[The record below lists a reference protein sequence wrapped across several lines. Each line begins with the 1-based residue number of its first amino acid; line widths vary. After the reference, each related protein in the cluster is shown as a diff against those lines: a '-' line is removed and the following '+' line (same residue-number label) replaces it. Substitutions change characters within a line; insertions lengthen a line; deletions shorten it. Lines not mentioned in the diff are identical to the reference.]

1 MGKRKGKK
9 KNAQNPPL
17 TGLPMPA
24 LPGMPLPPL
33 PGMPLPS
40 PGALPAPLPAHLP
53 LPATPA
59 PLPLS
64 AAPAPLPLPGAAEP
78 LPLPGVPAPLP
89 IEQPVESNEYGGMWA
104 KRSDKP
110 LQQIYGHIDRLAKGE
125 TGSLL
130 DRYSERFGH
139 SLDREIIVLRKKEHD
154 AKVSEIRD
162 APVVVLLEDE
172 DSEGLQSQLSV
183 IEDELRT
190 LKPEYQA
197 AKSSGDS
204 ELLSQLR
211 PVLEGLMS
219 ERKSIMAMMDESS
232 EPTVAEEATHSDATG
247 DDADL
252 FVSFVGIVDDLLGS
266 DLSEEVVSSF
276 IESDEFEIY
285 QEVASDASSA
295 DDDLRRQFVS
305 IVDSQLGNMSEDSI
319 NAFVQSSNFEIYSTV
334 ATLYQSDDS

>member
-1 MGKRKGKK
+1 MGKRKDK
-9 KNAQNPPL
+9 KNYAQNPALDLPL
-17 TGLPMPA
+17 PA

-40 PGALPAPLPAHLP
+40 LGDIPAPLPTLA
-53 LPATPA
+53 
-59 PLPLS
+59 
-64 AAPAPLPLPGAAEP
+64 APLPLPELQ
-78 LPLPGVPAPLP
+78 LPA
-89 IEQPVESNEYGGMWA
+89 EQPVEANEYGGMWA

-154 AKVSEIRD
+154 SRVSEIRD
-162 APVVVLLEDE
+162 APVVELLDDE
-172 DSEGLQSQLSV
+172 DLGDLQSQLSV

-204 ELLSQLR
+204 KLLSQLR

-219 ERKSIMAMMDESS
+219 ERKTIMAMMNEAS
-232 EPTVAEEATHSDATG
+232 EPTVAEEAVQSD
-247 DDADL
+247 DDEDL
-252 FVSFVGIVDDLLGS
+252 FISFVSIVDDLLGS
-266 DLSEEVVSSF
+266 DLSEEVVSAF
-276 IESDEFEIY
+276 IESDDFGIY

-295 DDDLRRQFVS
+295 DDDLRRQFVA
-305 IVDSQLGNMSEDSI
+305 IVDGQLGNMSEDSI
-319 NAFVQSSNFEIYSTV
+319 NAFVESGNFEIYSTV
-334 ATLYQSDDS
+334 ASLYQSDES

>member
-9 KNAQNPPL
+9 KNAQNPPVS
-17 TGLPMPA
+17 GLPMPA

-33 PGMPLPS
+33 HGMPLPS

-53 LPATPA
+53 LPST
-59 PLPLS
+59 
-64 AAPAPLPLPGAAEP
+64 PAPLPLPGGAAP
-78 LPLPGVPAPLP
+78 LPLPELPLP
-89 IEQPVESNEYGGMWA
+89 VEQPVESNEYGGMWA

-162 APVVVLLEDE
+162 APVVVLLDDE

-219 ERKSIMAMMDESS
+219 ERKSIMAMMNESS

-252 FVSFVGIVDDLLGS
+252 FVSFVSIVDDLLGS
-266 DLSEEVVSSF
+266 DLSEEVVTSF

-285 QEVASDASSA
+285 QEVASNASSA
-295 DDDLRRQFVS
+295 DDDLRRQFVG
-305 IVDSQLGNMSEDSI
+305 IVDGQLGNMSEDSI

>member
-1 MGKRKGKK
+1 MGKRKDK
-9 KNAQNPPL
+9 KNYAQNPAL
-17 TGLPMPA
+17 GLPLPA

-40 PGALPAPLPAHLP
+40 LGDIPAPLPTLA
-53 LPATPA
+53 
-59 PLPLS
+59 
-64 AAPAPLPLPGAAEP
+64 APLPLPELQ
-78 LPLPGVPAPLP
+78 LPA
-89 IEQPVESNEYGGMWA
+89 EQPVEANEYGGMWA

-154 AKVSEIRD
+154 SRVSEIRD
-162 APVVVLLEDE
+162 APVVELLDDE
-172 DSEGLQSQLSV
+172 DLGDLQSQLSV

-204 ELLSQLR
+204 KLLSQLR

-219 ERKSIMAMMDESS
+219 ERKTIMAMMNEAS
-232 EPTVAEEATHSDATG
+232 EPTVAEEAVQSD
-247 DDADL
+247 DDEDL
-252 FVSFVGIVDDLLGS
+252 FISFVSIVDDLLGS
-266 DLSEEVVSSF
+266 DLSEEVVSAF
-276 IESDEFEIY
+276 IESDDFGIY

-295 DDDLRRQFVS
+295 DDDLRRQFVA
-305 IVDSQLGNMSEDSI
+305 IVDGQLGNMSEDSI
-319 NAFVQSSNFEIYSTV
+319 NAFVESGNFEIYSTV
-334 ATLYQSDDS
+334 ASLYQSDES

>member
-1 MGKRKGKK
+1 
-9 KNAQNPPL
+9 
-17 TGLPMPA
+17 
-24 LPGMPLPPL
+24 
-33 PGMPLPS
+33 
-40 PGALPAPLPAHLP
+40 
-53 LPATPA
+53 
-59 PLPLS
+59 
-64 AAPAPLPLPGAAEP
+64 
-78 LPLPGVPAPLP
+78 
-89 IEQPVESNEYGGMWA
+89 MWA

-295 DDDLRRQFVS
+295 DDDLRRQFVG
-305 IVDSQLGNMSEDSI
+305 IVDGQLGNMSEDSI